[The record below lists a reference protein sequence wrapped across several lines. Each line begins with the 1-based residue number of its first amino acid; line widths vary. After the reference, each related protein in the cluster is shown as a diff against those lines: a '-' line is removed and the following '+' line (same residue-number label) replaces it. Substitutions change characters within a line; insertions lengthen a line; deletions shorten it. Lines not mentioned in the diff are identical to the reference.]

1 MIPLL
6 FFITAFVFILGQYGA
21 TDLAMEL
28 VLRLNEGD
36 FDKELYDSL
45 REQLDLDKPVY
56 EQFYNFIIN
65 AFQGDFGRSYIL
77 PGTPEI
83 SDILFSSLGISVK
96 LGLAA
101 LLIIVLVAVPL
112 GILAAYY
119 RGKLFDYLIV
129 STTSTLSSIPPFAL
143 APIFLV
149 LLVSY
154 SGLIGKTGFGW
165 HGFFSKEIILP
176 AITLAAGPMIIV
188 VRIMR
193 SSMIEVLSEDYITA
207 AKARGI
213 STLLIVYRHV
223 LKNSITP
230 VVTVL
235 GLIAGH
241 LLSGSIFIETVFG
254 INGFGYVAVTAFQGG
269 DVKTVAATTLVSAI
283 LIMVM
288 NLFVDLIYGILD
300 PRVRIEK

>member
-101 LLIIVLVAVPL
+101 LLAIVLVAVPL
-112 GILAAYY
+112 GILAAY
-119 RGKLFDYLIV
+119 
-129 STTSTLSSIPPFAL
+129 
-143 APIFLV
+143 
-149 LLVSY
+149 
-154 SGLIGKTGFGW
+154 
-165 HGFFSKEIILP
+165 
-176 AITLAAGPMIIV
+176 
-188 VRIMR
+188 
-193 SSMIEVLSEDYITA
+193 
-207 AKARGI
+207 
-213 STLLIVYRHV
+213 
-223 LKNSITP
+223 
-230 VVTVL
+230 
-235 GLIAGH
+235 
-241 LLSGSIFIETVFG
+241 
-254 INGFGYVAVTAFQGG
+254 
-269 DVKTVAATTLVSAI
+269 
-283 LIMVM
+283 
-288 NLFVDLIYGILD
+288 
-300 PRVRIEK
+300 